1 MNDAYAVDDEAW
13 DLEADAAIVDF
24 IIQVE
29 GFFHLRVTPLDA
41 VNGVAVRK
49 QQIHADGSR
58 GNGRRIQA
66 PVDAAERI
74 VLAVA
79 SGQAGREELVGW
91 LEEYITMADTNRVN
105 CDAYYACDPPLQSF
119 W

>member
-1 MNDAYAVDDEAW
+1 MHWSAKRHQYGLTA
-13 DLEADAAIVDF
+13 DLSEHVGVRLLSPTCLSF
-24 IIQVE
+24 
-29 GFFHLRVTPLDA
+29 RVTPLDA

-49 QQIHADGSR
+49 QQVHADGSR

-105 CDAYYACDPPLQSF
+105 CDAYYACDPPLQSL